1 MKIDVH
7 TRADLVGKNMVSA
20 FRENW
25 EESVRIRHLV
35 EIDFSISNEWNLN
48 PVDFF
53 FPFYAF
59 LVEA

>member
-35 EIDFSISNEWNLN
+35 AIVF
-48 PVDFF
+48 
-53 FPFYAF
+53 
-59 LVEA
+59 